1 MNLIKNKK
9 YFLAFSGALVIACW
23 VLVAIFGLKQ
33 GIDLTGGAEWQ
44 IKIENPSTETETVL
58 KNILVSFA
66 STSSAV
72 VKSKGEKEF
81 IIRMP
86 EISEVEHIVLLTLVG
101 EKIGGVTETSFY
113 NIGPAISEELRNQAL
128 KAAVFVLLGISIYIA
143 WAFRK
148 VSKPVASWKYGL
160 ATLVTLFHDV
170 SIPIGLLAVLGY
182 LNDISIDTNFIV
194 GLLVVMGFSVHDTI
208 VVFDRIRENLTIKK
222 SGESFAEIINMSV
235 KETIVRS
242 INTSLTLFLVLLA
255 MVFWGPPSLFY
266 FALTILLGTTFGTYS
281 SICVASPLVYILQ
294 GKKADKT

>member
-182 LNDISIDTNFIV
+182 LHDISIDPNFIV